1 MSLNCPR
8 CRAVIPLDGQGR
20 VPRQCPACAAPMAVG
35 EPQWFYAQNKQKN
48 GPIAWSQLRQ
58 LAAAG
63 RLRPADMVLPGSGGK
78 WMPASTVQGLFA
90 HQDTPKDVQA
100 ETAALPSPLGEHRD
114 HRAFRAPGEEPAPL
128 PVPTVKGYE
137 ILGELGRGGMGVVY
151 KAKQL
156 GLNRLVA
163 LKMILSGEHA
173 GTAEMARFRAEAEA
187 VARLQHTNIVQIY
200 EIGEQDGRPFFSLE
214 YVDGGS
220 LAQRLAGK
228 PLDARPA
235 AELTV
240 TLARAIHFAHQRG
253 IVHRDLKPA
262 NVLLSTRDEALTT
275 KEEKRGISSFVLG
288 SSYFPKITDFGLAKQ
303 LDSAAGNTKS
313 GAILGTPSYV
323 APEQAAGKMREVG
336 PPADIYALGAMLYE
350 MLTGRPPFVGSS
362 PLDTI
367 LQVLSEE
374 PVPPSK
380 LQRGIP
386 RDLETICLKC
396 LNKSPGQRYPTAD
409 ALADDVQRFLNGE
422 PIHARPVGKIERTWR
437 WCRRNPVPAALLVVV
452 SLLLA
457 VVTLGSAFGLYHLSR
472 LSEDLVRSTAL
483 ESAAQ
488 ESEMLEELNSFYSA
502 KVVDKV
508 KRFGVNVTHDYANKN
523 GAIPLPASL
532 TIDLGN
538 HISEK
543 SERGM
548 SVRLYSDYPF
558 KSRKD
563 GLPRDDFEWQALGK
577 LRVNPKEPVSKFEE
591 YKGRPS
597 LRYATARVMTE
608 SCVNC
613 HNTHPESTKTN
624 WKVGDVRGV
633 MEIIRPLD
641 RDVERT
647 RSGLRGT
654 FLLIGVIS
662 IALLMGLSAVVA
674 GVGVWSRR
682 YAGSAGKDQP
692 SPSSPLAA

>member
-8 CRAVIPLDGQGR
+8 CRAVVPLDAQGKP
-20 VPRQCPACAAPMAVG
+20 PRQCPACASLLAPA
-35 EPQWFYAQNKQKN
+35 EPQWFYAQNRQKN
-48 GPIAWSQLRQ
+48 GPVAWSQLKQ

-63 RLRPADMVLPGSGGK
+63 RLRPGDMLLAGSGGK
-78 WMPASTVQGLFA
+78 WMQASSVQGLFA
-90 HQDTPKDVQA
+90 PQGAVQNTPNDVQA
-100 ETAALPSPLGEHRD
+100 DTVGLPQRPADPRAL
-114 HRAFRAPGEEPAPL
+114 RAPGEEAAPP

-173 GTAEMARFRAEAEA
+173 GTTEMARFRAEAEA

-240 TLARAIHFAHQRG
+240 TLSRAIHFAHHRG

-262 NVLLSTRDEALTT
+262 NVLLEAQ
-275 KEEKRGISSFVLG
+275 GSQSLG
-288 SSYFPKITDFGLAKQ
+288 LGVAKITDFGLAKQ

-380 LQRGIP
+380 LVRGVP

-422 PIHARPVGKIERTWR
+422 PIQARPVGKIERTWR

-452 SLLLA
+452 SLLLV

-472 LSEDLVRSTAL
+472 LSEDLVRSTAM

-488 ESEMLEELNSFYSA
+488 ESEMLEELNNFYSA
-502 KVVDKV
+502 KVVDRV
-508 KRFGVNVTHDYANKN
+508 KAYGVNVTHDYANKN

-563 GLPRDDFEWQALGK
+563 GMPKDAFEWEALGK
-577 LRVNPKEPVSKFEE
+577 LRVNPKEPVYKFEE
-591 YKGRPS
+591 YNGRAS
-597 LRYATARVMTE
+597 LRYTTARLMKE
-608 SCVNC
+608 SCVKC
-613 HNTHPESTKTN
+613 HNTHPESPKTN
-624 WKVGDVRGV
+624 WKVGEVRGV

-647 RSGLRGT
+647 RSGLRST
-654 FLLIGVIS
+654 FVLIGVIS
-662 IALLMGLSAVVA
+662 TALLLGLSAVVA
-674 GVGVWSRR
+674 GVGMWSRR
-682 YAGSAGKDQP
+682 YAGGAGKDQP
-692 SPSSPLAA
+692 SLGG